1 MATSVGL
8 PNVIAHGMLTMAEA
22 VRVVTDWVRRPGS
35 RRGVRRAV
43 HQTGARARRRRGR
56 DCSRSA
62 GKVIEVLDGGRV
74 KVELTATCDGVK
86 VLGMA
91 RAVVQLA

>member
-1 MATSVGL
+1 MWSPTG
-8 PNVIAHGMLTMAEA
+8 A
-22 VRVVTDWVRRPGS
+22 VTPEPSSSTAPGS
-35 RRGVRRAV
+35 PNRCPSPTTTA
-43 HQTGARARRRRGR
+43 GATVEVG
-56 DCSRSA
+56 